1 MNNNVAIGV
10 LAYNE
15 ELHIKEVISELSSLN
30 TKIFV
35 IDDKSN
41 DNTLKIL
48 KEIKD
53 EFNLHIIEN
62 KKNKGAGS
70 STLKIL
76 EEAKA
81 NGFKYLLKVD
91 GDNQFKVS
99 DVSKM
104 LELLSTEKYDFVKS
118 NRFWEGGL
126 EGKIPSNRYI
136 GNLLATMLLQLS
148 VVIMVI
154 DHITL

>member
-53 EFNLHIIEN
+53 EFNL
-62 KKNKGAGS
+62 
-70 STLKIL
+70 
-76 EEAKA
+76 
-81 NGFKYLLKVD
+81 
-91 GDNQFKVS
+91 
-99 DVSKM
+99 
-104 LELLSTEKYDFVKS
+104 
-118 NRFWEGGL
+118 
-126 EGKIPSNRYI
+126 
-136 GNLLATMLLQLS
+136 
-148 VVIMVI
+148 
-154 DHITL
+154 